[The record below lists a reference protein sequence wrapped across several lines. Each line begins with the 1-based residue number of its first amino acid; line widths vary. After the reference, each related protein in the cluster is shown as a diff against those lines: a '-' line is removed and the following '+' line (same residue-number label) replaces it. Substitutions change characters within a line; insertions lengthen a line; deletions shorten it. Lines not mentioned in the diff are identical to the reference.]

1 MRSVLAALLASVALA
16 AAAPLYAQMREAP
29 PIAEDPA
36 VEARVMDLAT
46 VLRCLVCQNQTLAD
60 SNAELAVDLRN
71 QVREQV
77 KAGRSDEQIID
88 YLVAR
93 YGDFVLYRPP
103 VKMTT
108 VLLWV
113 GPFVLLVAGLA
124 GLVLTLR
131 RRARAQATA
140 SGAEGDATDAAD
152 GVNAA
157 ARARAKALLEE
168 PGGRA

>member
-1 MRSVLAALLASVALA
+1 MKPALAALLAALA
-16 AAAPLYAQMREAP
+16 LGAAALSSAQMREAP
-29 PIAEDPA
+29 PLAEDPA
-36 VEARVMDLAT
+36 VEARVMNLST

-71 QVREQV
+71 QVRAQV
-77 KAGRSDEQIID
+77 KAGRSDAEIID

-103 VKMTT
+103 VKTTT
-108 VLLWV
+108 VLLWA

-124 GLVLTLR
+124 GLVIALR
-131 RRARAQATA
+131 RRARAQAA
-140 SGAEGDATDAAD
+140 PAAAEPGSGDD
-152 GVNAA
+152 A
-157 ARARAKALLEE
+157 ARARAKALLDE

>member
-29 PIAEDPA
+29 PLAEDPA

-140 SGAEGDATDAAD
+140 SGAEGDATDAVD
-152 GVNAA
+152 GVNAD

>member
-1 MRSVLAALLASVALA
+1 MRSALAALLASAALA
-16 AAAPLYAQMREAP
+16 AVAPLHAQMREAP
-29 PIAEDPA
+29 PLAEDPA
-36 VEARVMDLAT
+36 VEARVMHLAT

-60 SNAELAVDLRN
+60 SNAELAIDLRN

-103 VKMTT
+103 VKTT
-108 VLLWV
+108 TALLWA

-131 RRARAQATA
+131 RRARAQ
-140 SGAEGDATDAAD
+140 SSVEGAGAVD
-152 GVNAA
+152 AA
-157 ARARAKALLEE
+157 ARERAKALLDE

>member
-1 MRSVLAALLASVALA
+1 MLAALLASVALA
-16 AAAPLYAQMREAP
+16 AAAPLHAQMREAP
-29 PIAEDPA
+29 PLAEDPA

-152 GVNAA
+152 GVNSA